1 MLNKAAVLNVNE
13 DEIHK
18 KLWQN
23 KLNEEDYTL
32 IFADNMLKGLKK
44 QKSLESLEYG
54 SNAHITLGFSSQ
66 VEANQSGIDLL
77 KIKLFETMSNNNK
90 KFIKYDSG
98 EKEYI
103 YFDKCYSLVKLKIE
117 DMTILFNQRDRSIN
131 DLTRSC
137 QSNRSNAFSS
147 TW

>member
-103 YFDKCYSLVKLKIE
+103 YFDKCYSLVKLKNPFYV
-117 DMTILFNQRDRSIN
+117 DSI
-131 DLTRSC
+131 
-137 QSNRSNAFSS
+137 FSGYF
-147 TW
+147 